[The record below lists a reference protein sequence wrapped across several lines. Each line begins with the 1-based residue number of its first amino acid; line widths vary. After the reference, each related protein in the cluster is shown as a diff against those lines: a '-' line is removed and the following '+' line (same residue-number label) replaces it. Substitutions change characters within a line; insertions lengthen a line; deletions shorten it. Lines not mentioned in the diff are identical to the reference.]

1 MMSWTSSLKDW
12 FSQSSSLHNV
22 TAQIDAVI
30 DEVSSAMSRHAVIA
44 LLIGVAVTD
53 VAQAQTKNGGE
64 PVTVPVIEAIEQEEV
79 EDVYRQAKTINED
92 QSFDPMDVRREIH
105 HAKDLIE
112 EFKDVG
118 EEIEMLI
125 DEGQLT
131 EATML
136 LKSVTRSIDNMSKD
150 FTRLLASAKQADGD
164 KDIISGLET
173 LTEDI
178 ISLRDNVDVEQ
189 NRLAKAAGALKKMKK
204 EIKDDPNVTYEEK
217 DGKFVM
223 RITKKASKLS
233 DARDDA
239 VSLLEDYIGGT
250 GLQGETYVDT
260 DIPGGDKKIEATAVT
275 TITYD

>member
-1 MMSWTSSLKDW
+1 MSWTSSLKDW
-12 FSQSSSLHNV
+12 FSQSSSLYNV

-30 DEVSSAMSRHAVIA
+30 DELSSAMSRHAVIA

-92 QSFDPMDVRREIH
+92 QSFDPRDGRREIH

-150 FTRLLASAKQADGD
+150 FTRLLASAKQAGGD
-164 KDIISGLET
+164 KDITSGLET
-173 LTEDI
+173 LTEDL

-189 NRLAKAAGALKKMKK
+189 NGLAKAAGALEDLKK
-204 EIKDDPNVTYEEK
+204 EIDNDA
-217 DGKFVM
+217 
-223 RITKKASKLS
+223 RITSEEPT
-233 DARDDA
+233 
-239 VSLLEDYIGGT
+239 VSSLC
-250 GLQGETYVDT
+250 VSR
-260 DIPGGDKKIEATAVT
+260 
-275 TITYD
+275 

>member
-12 FSQSSSLHNV
+12 FSQSSSLYNV

-30 DEVSSAMSRHAVIA
+30 DELSSAMSRHAVIA

-92 QSFDPMDVRREIH
+92 QSFDPRDGRREIH
-105 HAKDLIE
+105 HAKD
-112 EFKDVG
+112 
-118 EEIEMLI
+118 
-125 DEGQLT
+125 LT

-150 FTRLLASAKQADGD
+150 FTRLLASAKQAGGD
-164 KDIISGLET
+164 KDITSGLET
-173 LTEDI
+173 LTEDL

-189 NRLAKAAGALKKMKK
+189 NGLAKAAGALEDLKK
-204 EIKDDPNVTYEEK
+204 EIDNDA
-217 DGKFVM
+217 
-223 RITKKASKLS
+223 RITSEEPT
-233 DARDDA
+233 
-239 VSLLEDYIGGT
+239 VSSLC
-250 GLQGETYVDT
+250 VSR
-260 DIPGGDKKIEATAVT
+260 
-275 TITYD
+275 